1 MSTQRRKRLGRPP
14 LKAGRHERMNVTLP
28 PDVIEYLR
36 TAGDG
41 NASGHIARLVRTE
54 MEEHGKSFGRPPP

>member
-14 LKAGRHERMNVTLP
+14 LKAGRHERVNMTLP

-36 TAGDG
+36 STGDG
-41 NASGHIARLVRTE
+41 NASGNIARLVREE
-54 MEEHGKSFGRPPP
+54 MARQSQS